1 MVDNNRR
8 ALRKQIQGPI
18 AEPVLPLEEKV
29 ARALLDSGEF
39 LGTLTSD
46 ELAVIMR
53 KVLYTL
59 VDEQKVAG
67 VEVPL
72 VHNVSRMDVS
82 IAGCEA
88 AVSCEVHIHTPIK
101 AFITFDYVLEND
113 HQSNN
118 GQLRLKGNRL
128 DVKEITRPFDIGAR
142 AALKVMGVRHIAL
155 RELSDVNAIIRRT
168 LPAQLRQQGFK
179 GELTAVGL
187 ELLADGTMAVYL
199 TGDQA

>member
-1 MVDNNRR
+1 MSSNKKR
-8 ALRKQIQGPI
+8 ALHQQVKRTIS
-18 AEPVLPLEEKV
+18 EPVLPLEHKV
-29 ARALLDSGEF
+29 ARALIETGEF
-39 LGTLTSD
+39 LGTLTAD

-67 VEVPL
+67 LDVPL

-82 IAGCEA
+82 IVGGEA

-113 HQSNN
+113 RQADN
-118 GQLRLKGNRL
+118 GQLRLKDNRL
-128 DVKEITRPFDIGAR
+128 EVREITRPFDIGAK

-155 RELSDVNAIIRRT
+155 QELSDVNGIIRRT
-168 LPAQLRQQGFK
+168 LPPQLRQLGFE
-179 GELTAVGL
+179 GELVDVAL
-187 ELLADGTMAVYL
+187 ELQDNGTMAVYL
-199 TGDQA
+199 TGRQP